1 MFSLY
6 QWLKFLHVLAG
17 FTFIMGHGVAVAI
30 AFRLKHEKDLPRIQ
44 ALFDLSG
51 SMFLVYFLAM
61 IVMFVVGIAIT
72 FVGQWW
78 SAGWIWASLALSLVV
93 TVWMFHLGERTF
105 QPMRKAFG
113 LPFRE
118 KNKEHAPVTPL
129 PEAER
134 AALIAAT
141 NPKLMLWV
149 AYGGFAVIAWLMMMK
164 PF

>member
-6 QWLKFLHVLAG
+6 QWLKFIHVLAG

-30 AFRLKHEKDLPRIQ
+30 AFRLKHEKELARIQ

-51 SMFLVYFLAM
+51 SMFLVYFLSM
-61 IVMFVVGIAIT
+61 IIMFLVGIAIA
-72 FVGQWW
+72 FMGQWW
-78 SAGWIWASLALSLVV
+78 SSGWVWASLALSLVI
-93 TVWMFHLGERTF
+93 TVWMFILGVRTF
-105 QPMRKAFG
+105 HPLRKAFG
-113 LPFRE
+113 LPYRE
-118 KNKEHAPVTPL
+118 KNKEYDAIPPV
-129 PEAER
+129 PEGKR

-149 AYGGFAVIAWLMMMK
+149 AYGGFAVIAWLMIMK